1 MAGKGSVN
9 KVILVGNLG
18 SDPEQK
24 DANGTPLTTF
34 SIATSETW
42 SKDGEN
48 NERTEW
54 HRCVA
59 WRKVAEIIGQHS
71 KKGDKLYIEGKLQTR
86 SYDKDGQTHYTT
98 EVVVNDFTFLS
109 SKGEGRQASEP
120 VAVVNG
126 QSGDEL
132 PF

>member
-1 MAGKGSVN
+1 MWIRDSG
-9 KVILVGNLG
+9 
-18 SDPEQK
+18 Q
-24 DANGTPLTTF
+24 
-34 SIATSETW
+34 
-42 SKDGEN
+42 
-48 NERTEW
+48 
-54 HRCVA
+54 RCVA

-109 SKGEGRQASEP
+109 NKGEGRQASEP

>member
-18 SDPEQK
+18 SDPEQRDSK
-24 DANGTPLTTF
+24 GTPLTTF

-109 SKGEGRQASEP
+109 SKGEGRPAPEP
-120 VAVVNG
+120 VSVVNG